1 MPKADRVLAKRVHA
15 IVKANAPDLSPKT
28 WYGMPAYAREGKVV
42 CFFQSADKFKARYA
56 TFGFS
61 DSGEPRRGRHV
72 ADLLRAEGVDRRRRG
87 KDRQAPE
94 ESGELRPR
102 RSTSNVSRMH
112 LLERIRAAAGRLGAR
127 LALVGADPR
136 DDEDLRARKALLVLI
151 SVLILPVAA
160 LWGALYLA
168 FGSPVGVVPLVYFG
182 VLLGAIVV
190 FSRTRDFPWLLRVG
204 QVDILLAP
212 TLSMIPLGG
221 FLDSGGVGLWGIL
234 APLGA
239 LVFNDVRSAVRWYV
253 AFVVVF
259 LGSGLAGEVIGPVWE
274 PLPVW
279 FTSTMLALNIAVGGT
294 IVFLLLAVFASQR
307 REALAALRQEQEK
320 AENLLLNILPRSI
333 ADRLK
338 DERQPIA
345 DQFPSASI
353 LFADVVDFTPWSEGL
368 PPAEVVGYLDR
379 LFSHFDELAD
389 RHGLEKIKTIGDCYM
404 VAAGVPTPRPDH
416 ARALAFMA
424 LDMLEAMRS
433 DEGVGHLGLELRV
446 GINSGPVVAGVIG
459 RKRFL
464 YDLWGDAVNTA
475 SRMESHGAAGRIQ
488 ITRATYQLLADEFE
502 CEPRGTINVKGKGE
516 IDTWYLVR
524 PRSER
529 SDRDRR
535 DGTRLSPAT
544 EPRP

>member
-1 MPKADRVLAKRVHA
+1 MQLRHRIRVAADRV
-15 IVKANAPDLSPKT
+15 T
-28 WYGMPAYAREGKVV
+28 AYL
-42 CFFQSADKFKARYA
+42 
-56 TFGFS
+56 T
-61 DSGEPRRGRHV
+61 
-72 ADLLRAEGVDRRRRG
+72 LL
-87 KDRQAPE
+87 
-94 ESGELRPR
+94 
-102 RSTSNVSRMH
+102 
-112 LLERIRAAAGRLGAR
+112 
-127 LALVGADPR
+127 GADPR

-182 VLLGAIVV
+182 VLLVAIAV

-239 LVFNDVRSAVRWYV
+239 LVFSEVRSAARWYV
-253 AFVVVF
+253 AYVVVF
-259 LGSGLAGEVIGPVWE
+259 LGSGIAGEIIGPIWTL
-274 PLPVW
+274 PPVW

-294 IVFLLLAVFASQR
+294 IVFTLLAIFAGQR
-307 REALAALRQEQEK
+307 REALAALQQEQAK

-338 DERQPIA
+338 DHAQPIA
-345 DQFPSASI
+345 DQFESASI
-353 LFADVVDFTPWSEGL
+353 LFADVVDFTPWSEQL
-368 PPAEVVGYLDR
+368 PPAEVVGYLDH
-379 LFSHFDELAD
+379 LFSRFDELAE
-389 RHGLEKIKTIGDCYM
+389 RYGVEKIKTIGDCYM
-404 VAAGVPTPRPDH
+404 VAAGVPTERTDH

-424 LDMLEAMRS
+424 LDMLEAMGS
-433 DEGVGHLGLELRV
+433 DDKVGHLGLELRV

-475 SRMESHGAAGRIQ
+475 SRMESHGTPGRIQ
-488 ITRATYQLLADEFE
+488 ITRATYELLADEFV
-502 CEPRGTINVKGKGE
+502 CDRRGPIAVKGKGE
-516 IDTWYLVR
+516 IESWYLIR
-524 PRSER
+524 PRG
-529 SDRDRR
+529 DRASAAD
-535 DGTRLSPAT
+535 DGTRERALADRGR
-544 EPRP
+544 ELD